1 MPDYTLERVT
11 GGRPLREFI
20 AFASD
25 LARRNGGEG
34 RYVPPIRQQLADFA
48 AGKGP
53 YTRQGEVELSVV
65 RDVRGIVVA
74 RTSMHTNKKFD
85 DKLGQRVQLFGFT
98 EFERDEALFAF
109 LVAELQRRANE
120 NGRSTLFGPAGLLPN
135 QAGGVIT
142 SGFDE
147 RGFVDSAWNPAYYP
161 DYYESAGFSRRFE
174 ADTWVCE
181 GLQSGDYVARAGE
194 LYSFDDARLEAEQ
207 LEIHRGSKKKMG
219 EQLPIIREV
228 LNASFA
234 QLPYYTEI
242 SQEEI
247 EHQTD
252 GLNFLLDESLLLY
265 LTKAGKA
272 IAFVLVIPDITEFV
286 MKVDGNLNVPN
297 QLRLLA
303 TKGRYRNDA
312 VLIIKGTLPE
322 EQGKRYMNLLSRELL
337 QNLSRGGYERMYST
351 FVERENL
358 GSAAQYGKMGGRALH
373 GYTFY
378 ERRLVGELEDELDA
392 MAHAEPEV
400 DPVESAGDAAVA
412 GPPELAPMIDD
423 PGEDFEPA
431 QTEGEQ

>member
-1 MPDYTLERVT
+1 MHPTGDPLRDVPRSDAKPPFRLERVT
-11 GGRPLREFI
+11 GGKALNDFI

-34 RYVPPIRQQLADFA
+34 RYVPPVRQQLVDFA
-48 AGKGP
+48 KGKGP
-53 YTRQGEVELSVV
+53 YVEQGEVELYVV
-65 RDVRGIVVA
+65 RDARGAVVA
-74 RTSMHTNKKFD
+74 RTSMHTNRKFVE
-85 DKLGQRVQLFGFT
+85 KLGAKLQLFGFT
-98 EFERDEALFAF
+98 EFEHDHAVFNF
-109 LVAELQRRANE
+109 LVEELQKRARE
-120 NGRSTLFGPAGLLPN
+120 NGRTGLFGPAGLLPN

-142 SGFDE
+142 AGFDE

-161 DYYESAGFSRRFE
+161 EFYEGAGFTRRFE

-181 GLQSGDYVARAGE
+181 GLQSGDYEARAGE
-194 LYSFDDARLEAEQ
+194 LYSFDDARVADEQ
-207 LEIHRGSKKKMG
+207 LEIHYGSKKKMG

-242 SQEEI
+242 SQAEI

-286 MKVDGNLNVPN
+286 MKVDGNLSLVN

-303 TKGRYRNDA
+303 TKGRYRKDA

-337 QNLSRGGYERMYST
+337 QNLAKGGYERMYST
-351 FVERENL
+351 FVEKENL
-358 GSAAQYGKMGGRALH
+358 GSAAQYRKMGGPELH
-373 GYTFY
+373 GNTFY
-378 ERRLVGELEDELDA
+378 ERADA
-392 MAHAEPEV
+392 
-400 DPVESAGDAAVA
+400 
-412 GPPELAPMIDD
+412 
-423 PGEDFEPA
+423 PA
-431 QTEGEQ
+431 